1 MNRLLVVVSGAV
13 TLTAGAVYVRSAV
26 REARPQMVSWLAWTA
41 LLLVGATS
49 SLSMGQL
56 PSGVYVLACAAM
68 CAAVVVIVFRR
79 GTWKTGPLGWACLA
93 GAAAG
98 LLLLTVVR
106 SPSAATAITVAVDF
120 IAYIPT
126 GVHAWQEP
134 REEPWTAFAGFAA
147 GAALA
152 LAAAGWTSFPAM
164 GWGSMPA
171 IAYPLYLAAADT
183 VVAAMIL
190 GRRAALRQA
199 DMPARPAAGPLP
211 PALVSE
217 WVQPEGP
224 PLWPGEAAG
233 EPLDRPV
240 SVPLPPCPDDGL
252 RWYER
257 PDWYATVR
265 LSGLLP
271 ELTEIAGRAW
281 VLDTIRW
288 AQEQAASM
296 CLGHHRHGCRE
307 CAPAALR
314 CLRPGGP

>member
-183 VVAAMIL
+183 VVATMIL
-190 GRRAALRQA
+190 GRRAALRRA
-199 DMPARPAAGPLP
+199 DVLTRPAAGPLP
-211 PALVSE
+211 PSPLWE
-217 WVQPEGP
+217 WVQPAGA
-224 PLWPGEAAG
+224 PLWPAEEAG
-233 EPLDRPV
+233 D
-240 SVPLPPCPDDGL
+240 PLPEDGL
-252 RWYER
+252 RWFER
-257 PDWYATVR
+257 PEWHEALRMSARREAVQRAALVVQDRATW
-265 LSGLLP
+265 LC
-271 ELTEIAGRAW
+271 T
-281 VLDTIRW
+281 T
-288 AQEQAASM
+288 
-296 CLGHHRHGCRE
+296 HRRGWCRE
-307 CAPAALR
+307 CARYPRPWLRSPAA
-314 CLRPGGP
+314 GGP